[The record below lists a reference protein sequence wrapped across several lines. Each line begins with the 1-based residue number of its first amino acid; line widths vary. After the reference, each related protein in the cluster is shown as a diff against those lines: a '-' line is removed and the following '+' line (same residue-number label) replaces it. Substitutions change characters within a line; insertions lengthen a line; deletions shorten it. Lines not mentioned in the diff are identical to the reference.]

1 MKCKTL
7 GLRKEIKYSLIREK
21 IFYPKRSHELGTI
34 KNHVLVYYKISLLF
48 GCKVQ
53 QGIVILIRETR
64 VGKKILKNE

>member
-1 MKCKTL
+1 MKCKNL
-7 GLRKEIKYSLIREK
+7 GLGKEIKYSLIREE

-53 QGIVILIRETR
+53 QGIVIFIRETR